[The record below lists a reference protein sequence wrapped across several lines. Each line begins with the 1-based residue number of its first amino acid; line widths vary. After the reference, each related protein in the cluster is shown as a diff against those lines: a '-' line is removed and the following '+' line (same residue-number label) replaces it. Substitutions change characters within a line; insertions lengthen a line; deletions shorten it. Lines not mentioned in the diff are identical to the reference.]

1 MQEIKKIKR
10 FWFGIPFWFILG
22 AVIVLVP
29 IFVFWTLQNINK
41 QKENMT
47 NILLEK
53 GAALIRSF
61 EAGTRTG
68 MMGMMGM
75 HRDRFQLQ
83 RLLTETAQ
91 QSDIVYLIV
100 TNLNGTILAHNDRAE
115 IGAMHGR
122 NLDLARISRSD
133 KVEWRQVSSPDGA
146 NTFEIFRRFS
156 PAHPRFRGPH
166 GRMMADMFRQPR
178 IHPERPGSNAGYII
192 FVGLDM
198 GPIDAAR
205 KADTR
210 HTVIMALILLLIGF
224 TGIGSLFLAQ
234 AYRSARTSLTRIKA
248 FSDNVVE
255 NMPIGLVAIDGDGRI
270 ASFNQTA
277 ESVLQL
283 SSLESLGK
291 RLDEVLPRELWS
303 LTEELETE
311 KGIIEKEID
320 CPLEDGR
327 MVPLDSSVSLLE
339 GDDGTF
345 LGHIILFRDLTEV
358 QNLKREVE
366 RSQRLASLGRLA
378 AGVAHEIRNPLS
390 SIKGFATYFRER
402 YKEIPEDQRTAEIM
416 VQEVDRL
423 NRVISQLLDFARPLT
438 INKRSTPLQGLIQH
452 SLKMMEG
459 QAREK
464 NIKISTGLLPEIKEI
479 SIDPDKINQVLLNLY
494 LNAIDA
500 MEEGGALSVDV
511 LWDEDS
517 QRTMIRVSDNGVG
530 ISKSD
535 LINIFDPYFTT
546 KQSGTGLGLAIVHKI
561 VESHRGEV
569 RVESEPGKGTTVTVS
584 LP

>member
-1 MQEIKKIKR
+1 
-10 FWFGIPFWFILG
+10 
-22 AVIVLVP
+22 
-29 IFVFWTLQNINK
+29 VFWTHQNINK

-100 TNLNGTILAHNDRAE
+100 TNLNGTILAHNDPAE

-122 NLDLARISRSD
+122 NLDLQRISRSEE
-133 KVEWRQVSSPDGA
+133 VEWRQVSSPGGA
-146 NTFEIFRRFS
+146 DTFEIFRRFA

-166 GRMMADMFRQPR
+166 GRMMADMFRRLR
-178 IHPERPGSNAGYII
+178 INPEIPGSNAGYII

-291 RLDEVLPRELWS
+291 KLDEVLPRELWS
-303 LTEELETE
+303 LTDEFETE
-311 KGIIEKEID
+311 KGVIEKEID

-327 MVPLDSSVSLLE
+327 MIPLDSSVSLLE

-345 LGHIILFRDLTEV
+345 LGYIILFRDLTEV
-358 QNLKREVE
+358 QNLKREIE

-535 LINIFDPYFTT
+535 LIHIFDPYFTT

-569 RVESEPGKGTTVTVS
+569 RVESEPGKGTTVTIS

>member
-1 MQEIKKIKR
+1 MQDTKKIKR
-10 FWFGIPFWFILG
+10 LWFGIPFWFILG

-53 GAALIRSF
+53 GAALVRSF

-75 HRDRFQLQ
+75 NRGRFQLQ

-100 TNLNGTILAHNDRAE
+100 TNTNGTILAHNDPAE
-115 IGAMHGR
+115 IGERHGR
-122 NLDLARISRSD
+122 DLDLARISRSD
-133 KVEWRQVSSPDGA
+133 KVEWRQVSNPDGA
-146 NTFEIFRRFS
+146 DTFEIFRQFS
-156 PAHPRFRGPH
+156 PTHPRFRGPH
-166 GRMMADMFRQPR
+166 GRMMADMFRQLR
-178 IHPERPGSNAGYII
+178 INPVIPGLNAGYII

-198 GPIDAAR
+198 GPIEAAR

-224 TGIGSLFLAQ
+224 AGIGSLSLAQ
-234 AYRSARTSLTRIKA
+234 AYRSAKTSLTRIKA

-283 SSLESLGK
+283 SSRENLGK
-291 RLDEVLPRELWS
+291 KANEVLPRELWS
-303 LTEELETE
+303 LTDELKTE
-311 KGIIEKEID
+311 KGIIEKEMD

-327 MVPLDSSVSLLE
+327 MIPLDSSVSLLE

-345 LGHIILFRDLTEV
+345 LGYIILFRDLTEV

-366 RSQRLASLGRLA
+366 TSRRLASLGRLA

-402 YKEIPEDQRTAEIM
+402 YKEIPEDKRTAEIM

-423 NRVISQLLDFARPLT
+423 NRVISQLLDFTRPLT

-452 SLKMMEG
+452 SLKMIEG

-464 NIKISTGLLPEIKEI
+464 NIKISTDLLPEIKEI
-479 SIDPDKINQVLLNLY
+479 FLDSDKINQVLLNLY
-494 LNAIDA
+494 LNAIEA
-500 MEEGGALSVDV
+500 MEKGGALSVDV

-530 ISKSD
+530 ISKND
-535 LINIFDPYFTT
+535 LIHVFDPYFTT

-569 RVESEPGKGTTVTVS
+569 RVESETGKGTTVTIS

>member
-1 MQEIKKIKR
+1 
-10 FWFGIPFWFILG
+10 
-22 AVIVLVP
+22 
-29 IFVFWTLQNINK
+29 
-41 QKENMT
+41 
-47 NILLEK
+47 
-53 GAALIRSF
+53 
-61 EAGTRTG
+61 
-68 MMGMMGM
+68 
-75 HRDRFQLQ
+75 
-83 RLLTETAQ
+83 
-91 QSDIVYLIV
+91 
-100 TNLNGTILAHNDRAE
+100 
-115 IGAMHGR
+115 
-122 NLDLARISRSD
+122 
-133 KVEWRQVSSPDGA
+133 
-146 NTFEIFRRFS
+146 
-156 PAHPRFRGPH
+156 
-166 GRMMADMFRQPR
+166 MMADMFRRHHLQPE
-178 IHPERPGSNAGYII
+178 IPGSNAGYII

-198 GPIDAAR
+198 DPIDAAR

-210 HTVIMALILLLIGF
+210 HTIIMALILLLIGF
-224 TGIGSLFLAQ
+224 AGIGSLFLAQ
-234 AYRSARTSLTRIKA
+234 AYRSAKTSLTRIKA

-283 SSLESLGK
+283 ASHESLGK
-291 RLDEVLPRELWS
+291 NAGDVLPRVLWS
-303 LTEELETE
+303 LTGELETDQ
-311 KGIIEKEID
+311 GIIEREID
-320 CPLEDGR
+320 CPLEDGKII
-327 MVPLDSSVSLLE
+327 PLDSSVSLLE
-339 GDDGTF
+339 GQDGTF
-345 LGHIILFRDLTEV
+345 LGYIILFRDLTEV

-423 NRVISQLLDFARPLT
+423 NRVITQLLDFARPLT

-452 SLKMMEG
+452 SLKMIEG

-464 NIKISTGLLPEIKEI
+464 NIQISTGFSPEIKEI

-494 LNAIDA
+494 LNAMEA
-500 MEEGGALSVDV
+500 MEHGGALSVDV

-517 QRTMIRVSDNGVG
+517 QRTMIRVSDNGAG
-530 ISKSD
+530 ISKKD
-535 LINIFDPYFTT
+535 LIHIFDPYFTT

-561 VESHRGEV
+561 VESHGGEV
-569 RVESEPGKGTTVTVS
+569 RVGSETGKGTTVTIY